1 MTPQVRQRFLVTGS
15 TGLLGSVLASVAT
28 HHHDVIA
35 CSRGSGL
42 SIPRVRSMTLDLRN
56 PASVAEVISAARPVV
71 VVHCAAETRVD
82 WCEDHPD
89 EALRVNVEGTVSLCR
104 AVALTEGCLVY
115 ISTDSVFDGF
125 RGNYTE
131 VDEPGPLNIYAQSK
145 WLGEQAV
152 RRNLPDHLIIR
163 TNFYGWGLSSKQ
175 SLGEWILEQ
184 LRLGRRIP
192 GFQDVIFAPL
202 LTDDLADIVLAM
214 IALGLR
220 GTYHLGSRDAI
231 SKFDFAKRIARAFE
245 LDQGLVDPIK
255 VESVQLRAPRPKITN
270 LNSSKAE
277 EALGTLLPSVDEGV
291 CRFRDLEA
299 SGEVAARRA
308 LWLGPVL
315 SGTQQGS
322 GARL

>member
-1 MTPQVRQRFLVTGS
+1 MTSRGRQRLLVTGG
-15 TGLLGSVLASVAT
+15 TGLLGSVLTSVAA
-28 HHHDVIA
+28 HHYDVTA
-35 CSRGSGL
+35 CSKRDSLFIPGAR
-42 SIPRVRSMTLDLRN
+42 SITLDLCN
-56 PASVAEVISAARPVV
+56 PASVVKVVSATRPSV

-82 WCEDHPD
+82 WCEDHPE
-89 EALRVNVEGTVSLCR
+89 EALRVNVEGTVGLCR

-125 RGNYTE
+125 HGNYTE
-131 VDEPGPLNIYAQSK
+131 VDEPGPLNIYARSK

-152 RRNLPDHLIIR
+152 RRNLTDHLIIR
-163 TNFYGWGLSSKQ
+163 TNFYGWGLSPKQ
-175 SLGEWILEQ
+175 SLGEWILER
-184 LRLGRRIP
+184 LRLGHRIP

-231 SKFDFAKRIARAFE
+231 SKFDFAKRIARAFG
-245 LDQGLVDPIK
+245 LDQGLVEPVPMKSI
-255 VESVQLRAPRPKITN
+255 QLRAPRPKVTN

-277 EALGTLLPSVDEGV
+277 EALGFPLPSVDEGV
-291 CRFRDLEA
+291 CRFRDLET

-308 LWLGPVL
+308 LWLSPVL
-315 SGTQQGS
+315 SGTQQRS